1 MGISVKRIILTIIL
15 AVLFVIA
22 FGWVI
27 MMQNHATLVS
37 SQSVDETLRREEFM
51 QAKNDIEFAWRIMEK
66 DIREQYQVDAA
77 LLAVALR
84 NIIEESEDEAIA
96 LYSSGA
102 VIKVENGKITAPEET
117 DRKLGL
123 AGARDC
129 PVSRSCRPVRR
140 QPGPFCIPGRSQYS
154 GRLQQDPRSLLL
166 CRVARGYQHTAGSGG
181 CARYPGHSPKGGGGI

>member
-123 AGARDC
+123 AADLFEGSQGLFAS
-129 PVSRSCRPVRR
+129 PEEANTLVVYSRIRGPYYYVEWHEDTSIR
-140 QPGPFCIPGRSQYS
+140 QEVEDALDIPDI
-154 GRLQQDPRSLLL
+154 L
-166 CRVARGYQHTAGSGG
+166 RGT
-181 CARYPGHSPKGGGGI
+181 GHP

>member
-15 AVLFVIA
+15 AVLFVIV

-102 VIKVENGKITAPEET
+102 VIKVENGKITAFDTHDNLMKNSATYRDIYSSQMNGNGGEEN
-117 DRKLGL
+117 
-123 AGARDC
+123 A
-129 PVSRSCRPVRR
+129 
-140 QPGPFCIPGRSQYS
+140 
-154 GRLQQDPRSLLL
+154 
-166 CRVARGYQHTAGSGG
+166 
-181 CARYPGHSPKGGGGI
+181 